1 MKRNLLIIVMSVLAF
16 SLVFVSC
23 DNSPKTASYKVTVT
37 AGSDYSVSNTVE
49 QGGSVK
55 LPAASALTVPEGQY
69 FAWFSD
75 GTDRYAAEEE
85 VTNIS
90 SDLTITAVF
99 KTIYTTGA
107 KGEAGGWIVYDVDA
121 DNADGNDDG
130 VTSLELGW
138 RYLECAPELAKVT
151 VDGNEVSQFLF
162 GYSLK
167 IKEVEGGESVSFK
180 MIGTSQLLGAG
191 KENTEKLVAAFGEET
206 YTSYSDTSKKDKNYM
221 AAVADK
227 YTYTNPETK
236 VTYSDW
242 FLPSAAETAVTSS
255 KIMAMYKDESTKS
268 AVSAIANGGD
278 VEMASSSEAYKTGYF
293 LFDET
298 GDGLIS
304 RERSNKCYVLPVRY
318 I

>member
-49 QGGSVK
+49 QGGTVK

-99 KTIYTTGA
+99 KKIYTVGA

-138 RYLECAPELAKVT
+138 RYLECAPEYATVT
-151 VDGNEVSQFLF
+151 EGETKTSEFYFGLLF
-162 GYSLK
+162 TP
-167 IKEVEGGESVSFK
+167 KEAGGGTYNSYK
-180 MIGTSQLLGAG
+180 MVGTGQLLGDG
-191 KENTEKLVAAFGEET
+191 KENTEKIVAAFGDEV
-206 YTSYSDTSKKDKNYM
+206 YTTSSSPKDKNYM

-227 YTYTNPETK
+227 YTYTNPETN
-236 VTYSDW
+236 VTYTDW
-242 FLPSAAETAVTSS
+242 FLPSGMELVKTV
-255 KIMAMYKDESTKS
+255 STIRKME
-268 AVSAIANGGD
+268 AGGTDVSALTSGF
-278 VEMASSSEAYKTGYF
+278 ECCSSSEVSYNYYFNFTSGGGTGAEPR
-293 LFDET
+293 DNA
-298 GDGLIS
+298 S
-304 RERSNKCYVLPVRY
+304 KVLPVRY

>member
-1 MKRNLLIIVMSVLAF
+1 MKRNLFIIVMSILAF

-23 DNSPKTASYKVTVT
+23 DNSPKTASYKVTVK

-75 GTDRYAAEEE
+75 GINRYAAEEE

-99 KTIYTTGA
+99 KKIYTVGA

-130 VTSLELGW
+130 ATSLELGW
-138 RYLECAPELAKVT
+138 RYLECAPEYATVTEGETKISTIYFGYLAKA
-151 VDGNEVSQFLF
+151 
-162 GYSLK
+162 
-167 IKEVEGGESVSFK
+167 VEGSTKLTNKKLV
-180 MIGTSQLLGAG
+180 GTGQLLGDG
-191 KENTEKLVAAFGEET
+191 KENTEKLVSRFGEEV
-206 YTSYSDTSKKDKNYM
+206 YTDEKDSSKKTKNY
-221 AAVADK
+221 AAKVADS
-227 YTYTNPETK
+227 YTYTNEGK
-236 VTYSDW
+236 VYDDW
-242 FLPSAAETAVTSS
+242 HLPSAMEMIKTVTGILTMSE
-255 KIMAMYKDESTKS
+255 AGTD
-268 AVSAIANGGD
+268 VSALTSD
-278 VEMASSSEAYKTGYF
+278 FECCSSSEVSYDYYF
-293 LFDET
+293 IFASGE
-298 GDGLIS
+298 GLGAEPRDNASKVI
-304 RERSNKCYVLPVRY
+304 PVRY